1 MASFLDDILGS
12 FGTNTEALFDVLG
25 PMAVQAGIQTLF
37 PGLTETQRAMAGFQG
52 EIPNYEVR
60 RQRVPGTNDPNRR
73 PGSSGQRYFTDVEYV
88 SPGQG
93 TPPALDPVALAAAN
107 LANPNRETRSR
118 TPIIDANYPFS
129 REFAPLRRAS
139 VPSPVTLAAGGIASL
154 KPGQYF
160 SGNTDG
166 MADRV
171 PAVIDGVQP
180 AALSDGE
187 FVFPSD
193 VVADIGNGNSNAGA
207 RELKELMDR
216 IRKARHGNKS
226 QGKQIDA
233 RKMLGAIG

>member
-73 PGSSGQRYFTDVEYV
+73 PGSSGQRYFTDIEYV

-129 REFAPLRRAS
+129 RA
-139 VPSPVTLAAGGIASL
+139 PVTLAAGGIASL